1 VIVVMDLFIVFTFWF
16 SLLVVRL
23 LEKIT
28 SDEINLG
35 VVSAS
40 DFTVAVKQLPY
51 KDDLLL
57 LPGIYYSWAENIL
70 EKVDELLI
78 DPQTN
83 KIDIYQNLVLDVKI
97 GLNSYGYMPI
107 LQEMSTILQ

>member
-1 VIVVMDLFIVFTFWF
+1 MFTFWF
-16 SLLVVRL
+16 SILVVRI
-23 LEKIT
+23 LEKIA

-51 KDDLLL
+51 KDNLQL

-107 LQEMSTILQ
+107 LQEMSSILQQKKIKSV